1 MQAKDIMTT
10 TVATVPPEASIRDIA
25 RLLLERRISAARVV
39 DLDGQFLGIVGEGD
53 LLRRFETGM
62 DTQLI
67 HTKSDWTAATS
78 DSKALKLGRQ
88 FAT

>member
-1 MQAKDIMTT
+1 M
-10 TVATVPPEASIRDIA
+10 
-25 RLLLERRISAARVV
+25 LLERRISAAPVV
-39 DLDGQFLGIVGEGD
+39 DLDGEFLGIVGEGD

-62 DTQLI
+62 DMQRV
-67 HTKSDWTAATS
+67 HTKSDWTAAAF